1 MAVFQQNKQLNQLF
15 KDAAQKGYVLS
26 FTDEDGTYEEVKNA
40 QEFLDLATD
49 FELCFLWV
57 KKNNRQNLFIGFIS
71 EYNPVVKDIEISV
84 FNHSYDEELQ
94 KYVYAYVESVKEEKR
109 IHIKMK
115 GENSRKFFK
124 DIKLNI
130 EDENI

>member
-57 KKNNRQNLFIGFIS
+57 KKNNRQNLFI
-71 EYNPVVKDIEISV
+71 
-84 FNHSYDEELQ
+84 
-94 KYVYAYVESVKEEKR
+94 
-109 IHIKMK
+109 
-115 GENSRKFFK
+115 SRCRKTTDFRRW
-124 DIKLNI
+124 I
-130 EDENI
+130 